1 MNNNNILIEDIQ
13 KNSKIIFVF
22 ASADTNLV
30 YLTGIGDIIQV
41 LQVIVSNLLVDQMC
55 LGWNSKT
62 RGKIIYKMKNSN

>member
-1 MNNNNILIEDIQ
+1 MNNNNIYHILIEDIQ

-30 YLTGIGDIIQV
+30 YLTEIGDIIQV
-41 LQVIVSNLLVDQMC
+41 LQVIMSNLLVDQMC

-62 RGKIIYKMKNSN
+62 KEENYDYN

>member
-1 MNNNNILIEDIQ
+1 MNNNNIYHILIEDIQ

-30 YLTGIGDIIQV
+30 YLTEIDDIILV

-62 RGKIIYKMKNSN
+62 

>member
-30 YLTGIGDIIQV
+30 YLTEIGDIILV

-62 RGKIIYKMKNSN
+62 